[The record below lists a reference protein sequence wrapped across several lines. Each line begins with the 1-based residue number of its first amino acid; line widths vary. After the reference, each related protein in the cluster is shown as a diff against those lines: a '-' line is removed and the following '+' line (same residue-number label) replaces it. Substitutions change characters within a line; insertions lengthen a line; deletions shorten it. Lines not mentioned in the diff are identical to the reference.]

1 VVKLRHGTAKV
12 YRFPAAKP
20 NVEQTQARD
29 SSAEEIVENEI
40 SKRRNV
46 GKKKV
51 IFPILGP
58 RKNDEKK
65 SQFKTEKDKNHYKNS
80 IGH

>member
-1 VVKLRHGTAKV
+1 MRHGTAKV

-58 RKNDEKK
+58 RKNDEEK
-65 SQFKTEKDKNHYKNS
+65 SQFKTEKDKLYELNAAN
-80 IGH
+80 